1 MSSNKVLQLNCTEIS
16 IKNFS
21 VTIDKRKILRNISVD
36 VPKNQITVIIG
47 PSGCGKSTLLRSI
60 NRMIDLTEHVETEGE
75 IILNGKNVLDPAT
88 NLSQLRKKVGMIAQA
103 PNPLPMSIYD
113 NVVYGLR
120 IHGYRNNEM
129 IEQRA
134 KICLQ
139 KVGLWDEVNDR
150 LKDPA
155 SKLSLGQQQRL
166 CLARALAIEP
176 EILLC
181 DETTSALDPISAK
194 VIENELTSLKNEY
207 SILFVTHILRQ
218 AKRMADYVIF
228 MYLGELVEHGPA
240 HEVFTNPKDART
252 KAYLDGVF
260 G

>member
-1 MSSNKVLQLNCTEIS
+1 MNATEIS

-21 VTIDKRKILRNISVD
+21 VSIENRQILKTISVEI
-36 VPKNQITVIIG
+36 PKNRITVIIG

-60 NRMIDLTEHVETEGE
+60 NRMIDLHEQVSTEGE
-75 IILNGKNVLDPAT
+75 IIIGGKNVLDPGI
-88 NLSQLRKKVGMIAQA
+88 NLSNLRKTVGMIAQA

-120 IHGYRNNEM
+120 IHGMRDPAM
-129 IEQRA
+129 MQQRA
-134 KICLQ
+134 EQCL
-139 KVGLWDEVNDR
+139 KAVGLWNEVHER
-150 LKDPA
+150 LKEPA

-194 VIENELTSLKNEY
+194 HIENELISLKNDY
-207 SILFVTHILRQ
+207 SIVFVTHVLRQ
-218 AKRMADYVIF
+218 AKRLADYVIF
-228 MYLGELVEHGPA
+228 LYLGELVEHGPA
-240 HEVFTNPKDART
+240 QEVFTNPKDPRT

>member
-1 MSSNKVLQLNCTEIS
+1 MNDTEIS
-16 IKNFS
+16 IRNFS
-21 VTIDKRKILRNISVD
+21 VSIDKRQILKNITVD
-36 VPKNQITVIIG
+36 IPKNQITAIIG

-60 NRMIDLTEHVETEGE
+60 NRMIDLSENISTEGE
-75 IILNGKNVLDPAT
+75 IIIGGKNVLDPAT
-88 NLSQLRKKVGMIAQA
+88 NVSQLRKNVGMIAQA

-120 IHGYRNNEM
+120 IHGTQDKELMRQKAEL
-129 IEQRA
+129 
-134 KICLQ
+134 CL
-139 KVGLWDEVNDR
+139 KRVGLWTEVSDR

-176 EILLC
+176 EIILC

-194 VIENELTSLKNEY
+194 HIEKELVSLKNDY
-207 SILFVTHILRQ
+207 SILFVTHVLRQ
-218 AKRMADYVIF
+218 AKRVADYVIF
-228 MYLGELVEHGPA
+228 LYLGELVECGPA
-240 HEVFTNPKDART
+240 HEVFTSPKDERT
-252 KAYLDGVF
+252 WAYLEGVF